1 MAILK
6 SVVDVNNGNTGW
18 TKSDVLDALET
29 VFANLG
35 WNNGTAASGVPHV
48 IKAPGFTGSQYSTS
62 TTGQWANTTNLA
74 VDNFR
79 HCGGDV
85 APNGGAKNR
94 YFIVSNNG
102 TSAYR
107 MVEEFRI
114 NGNTSVELNGADQI
128 ANVRHGISTG
138 DVLHY
143 AAGIASPDAAK
154 VIGGLSADTIYYAIK
169 VDDDNFKVAAN
180 ATDAGN
186 GTAINITAA
195 TTTGYYFRRQDSAA
209 LDNITITCK
218 LSDTLNFI
226 TSGASGAGG
235 TFNIVYNS
243 DSYDAAKL
251 LSKFDN
257 NWQTDLTGNASDGST
272 DTVWN
277 TQGYRQTENEVL
289 DPLRAPDDGAGTATG
304 DQGIIKYIYANSTNA
319 SMKGEIVVEPW
330 VFTNGS
336 NFNPYWK
343 YTVPASGGRSELKL
357 RVYRGNRWY
366 DSAYIVAITINSI
379 GSGWTNDAV
388 FTIPG

>member
-35 WNNGTAASGVPHV
+35 WNNGTAATGVPCV
-48 IKAPGFTGSQYSTS
+48 IKAPGWSGGNSSADLNKYRD
-62 TTGQWANTTNLA
+62 TTLQWTNQSSSA
-74 VDNFR
+74 IDYFQN
-79 HCGGDV
+79 CGGPV
-85 APNGGAKNR
+85 APNGGSKNR
-94 YFIVSNNG
+94 YFLVSNNG

-114 NGNTSVELNGADQI
+114 NGNTGVELNGADQI
-128 ANVRHGISTG
+128 FEVRHGISTG

-186 GTAINITAA
+186 GVAINITAA

-218 LSDTLNFI
+218 PVSYTHLTL
-226 TSGASGAGG
+226 
-235 TFNIVYNS
+235 
-243 DSYDAAKL
+243 
-251 LSKFDN
+251 
-257 NWQTDLTGNASDGST
+257 
-272 DTVWN
+272 
-277 TQGYRQTENEVL
+277 
-289 DPLRAPDDGAGTATG
+289 P
-304 DQGIIKYIYANSTNA
+304 
-319 SMKGEIVVEPW
+319 
-330 VFTNGS
+330 
-336 NFNPYWK
+336 
-343 YTVPASGGRSELKL
+343 
-357 RVYRGNRWY
+357 
-366 DSAYIVAITINSI
+366 TICS
-379 GSGWTNDAV
+379 V
-388 FTIPG
+388 